1 MPSTNY
7 IKKVNF
13 KLTLFFICSF
23 VCLFVLF
30 HFLIFNFTKVWRV
43 GFMGHNSSL
52 ENVDK
57 FLRLFKEALEAVKNR
72 PKSQI

>member
-7 IKKVNF
+7 LKKVNF
-13 KLTLFFICSF
+13 KLTLFFFCSF
-23 VCLFVLF
+23 VCLISFFLNF
-30 HFLIFNFTKVWRV
+30 HFIKVWRV

>member
-7 IKKVNF
+7 LKKVNF
-13 KLTLFFICSF
+13 KLTLFFFCSF

-30 HFLIFNFTKVWRV
+30 HFLIFHFIKVWRV